1 MMDFAPRNRAIV
13 AATRRIAPTFEKKED
28 YSLLADWIFAK
39 ECSLSEFNT
48 PLYRQ
53 SMIKAP
59 CAYRLIDGT
68 LRIMGEMTDAAVI
81 EVDALTP
88 FSFEDE
94 ARLAEDMRTVIRM
107 VWRIADKKDRP
118 MKSDAVWLKGLA
130 LPSIQDL
137 ECYLRSGSAPPY
149 GEELAGELQ
158 PMIDAVIA
166 DPDGRAQ
173 EALIDVLGLIT
184 DNWCLRS
191 ELRAPIKKTKTRS
204 KT

>member
-1 MMDFAPRNRAIV
+1 MMDFTPRNRAIV

-28 YSLLADWIFAK
+28 YSLLADWIFCK

-48 PLYRQ
+48 PLYRL
-53 SMIKAP
+53 SMIYAP
-59 CAYRLIDGT
+59 CAYRLIEGT
-68 LRIMGEMTDAAVI
+68 LRIMADMTDAAVI
-81 EVDALTP
+81 EVDELTP
-88 FSFEDE
+88 FTFEDE
-94 ARLAEDMRTVIRM
+94 ARLAEDMRTVLVTVRK
-107 VWRIADKKDRP
+107 IAGKKDRP

-130 LPSIQDL
+130 LPSIL
-137 ECYLRSGSAPPY
+137 ELEWYLRSEGAPPY

-184 DNWCLRS
+184 DNWRLRS